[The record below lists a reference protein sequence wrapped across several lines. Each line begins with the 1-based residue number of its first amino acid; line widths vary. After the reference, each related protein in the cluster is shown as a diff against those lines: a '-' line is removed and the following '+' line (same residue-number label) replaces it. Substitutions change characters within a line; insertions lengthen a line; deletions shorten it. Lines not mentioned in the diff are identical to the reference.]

1 MRKLITVALCVL
13 LAWTAV
19 PLNAQN
25 QPQAP
30 EKTHMSDSP
39 VHFIAHLKGTRE
51 SWPDD
56 MTPSEE
62 AVMGEHF
69 VYLQSLMYDRKVLLA
84 GPSMELKAGV
94 VVLQVADEQEARSIM
109 DNDPSVL
116 AGLHTY
122 NLYDFRAS
130 LLYGRD
136 RLASV
141 ETDRQLRKQAVIEAS
156 RQAVWDAWTRSD
168 VLTTWF
174 APYANIELRVG
185 GKYEILFGPPDAPL
199 DTRGAEG
206 CRVLS
211 YLPMEMLSFSWNAPP
226 SIPEARKYRSRVVLQ
241 FADAPGGGTEVT
253 LTQLGFGPEPMW
265 DEVYQYFDRA
275 WGSVLANLQK
285 HFAGNQ

>member
-1 MRKLITVALCVL
+1 MYIMTSIAVSVWLVL
-13 LAWTAV
+13 TAAPGTAQAQPEIKENSV
-19 PLNAQN
+19 MSNA
-25 QPQAP
+25 
-30 EKTHMSDSP
+30 P
-39 VHFIAHLKGTRE
+39 VHFIAHLKGTRA

-56 MTPSEE
+56 MTQSEDS
-62 AVMGEHF
+62 VMTEHF

-84 GPSMELKAGV
+84 GPSMGLRAGI
-94 VVLQVADEQEARSIM
+94 VVLQVSDEGEARAIM
-109 DNDPSVL
+109 DKDPSVV

-122 NLYDFRAS
+122 ELYDFRAS

-136 RLASV
+136 RLASE
-141 ETDRQLRKQAVIEAS
+141 ETDRQLRKHAVVEAP
-156 RQAVWDAWTRSD
+156 RQAVWDAWTRPE

-185 GKYEILFGPPDAPL
+185 GRYEILFGPPDAPL

-211 YLPMEMLSFSWNAPP
+211 YLPLEMLSFSWNAPP
-226 SIPEARKYRSRVVLQ
+226 SLPEARKYRSRVVLQ

-265 DEVYQYFDRA
+265 DEVYQYFDWA
-275 WGSVLANLQK
+275 WGAVLTNLQK
-285 HFAGNQ
+285 HFAGSE